1 MEEIADCTVHKGYS
15 LAAVAEL
22 PAGFNAIET
31 KHEVAPGWF
40 NEDSKYEP
48 CVCLWDTGSTYCG
61 ISDILV
67 DKWNLPSVG
76 DATMRIGDD
85 CIITA
90 PGYMVTIRLSDGSE
104 HAIVA
109 TRQHLTNVDV
119 LIGLSL
125 ITEGLFTLIPTVN
138 HGSIFTFEIPNTKND
153 LNKYLKETM

>member
-1 MEEIADCTVHKGYS
+1 M
-15 LAAVAEL
+15 
-22 PAGFNAIET
+22 
-31 KHEVAPGWF
+31 
-40 NEDSKYEP
+40 
-48 CVCLWDTGSTYCG
+48 
-61 ISDILV
+61 
-67 DKWNLPSVG
+67 DKWNLSSVG

-85 CIITA
+85 RIITA

-138 HGSIFTFEIPNTKND
+138 HGSIFSKVSIFF
-153 LNKYLKETM
+153 